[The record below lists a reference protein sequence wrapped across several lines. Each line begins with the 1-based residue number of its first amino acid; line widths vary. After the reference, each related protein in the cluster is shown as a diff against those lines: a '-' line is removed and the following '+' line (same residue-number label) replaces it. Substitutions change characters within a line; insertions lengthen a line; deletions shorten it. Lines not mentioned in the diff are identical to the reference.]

1 MAYFPMFVQL
11 EGSPCLVVGGGGI
24 ALRKVRALKD
34 FGARVLVA
42 ADAILDEI
50 KGMDG
55 VAWQERGFLA
65 EDLEGMTLVV
75 AATDNK
81 EENHRISCLCRE
93 KRIPV
98 NAVDQIEDCSFI
110 FPAYLKE
117 GEVVAAFSSG
127 GQSPAVAQYLKG
139 RIEPEMTE
147 TLGELAAQLGKARE
161 RVKRMEPAEVR
172 KGVYE
177 EILRRGLEFGRP
189 LSREELE
196 EILICPGGEE
206 EMLACSGGEETEI
219 LTD

>member
-42 ADAILDEI
+42 ADEILDEI

-55 VAWQERGFLA
+55 VTWQERGFLA
-65 EDLEGMTLVV
+65 EDLEGMALVV

-127 GQSPAVAQYLKG
+127 GQSPIVAQYLKEQARPQVTG
-139 RIEPEMTE
+139 L
-147 TLGELAAQLGKARE
+147 LGDLAAQLGDMR
-161 RVKRMEPAEVR
+161 RTVKKMEPAGRR
-172 KGVYE
+172 KAVYE
-177 EILRRGLEFGRP
+177 ELLRRGLDQGGL
-189 LSREELE
+189 LSQEDIREIME
-196 EILICPGGEE
+196 GK
-206 EMLACSGGEETEI
+206 
-219 LTD
+219 

>member
-42 ADAILDEI
+42 ADEILDEI

-65 EDLEGMTLVV
+65 EDLEGMALVV

-127 GQSPAVAQYLKG
+127 GQSPVVAQYLKEQARPRVTG
-139 RIEPEMTE
+139 L
-147 TLGELAAQLGKARE
+147 LGDLAAQLGDMRGT
-161 RVKRMEPAEVR
+161 VKKMEPAGRR
-172 KGVYE
+172 KAVYE
-177 EILRRGLEFGRP
+177 ELLRRGLDQGGL
-189 LSREELE
+189 LSQEDIREIME
-196 EILICPGGEE
+196 GK
-206 EMLACSGGEETEI
+206 
-219 LTD
+219 

>member
-42 ADAILDEI
+42 ADEILDEI

-65 EDLEGMTLVV
+65 EDLDGMALVV

-127 GQSPAVAQYLKG
+127 GQSPVVAQYLKEQARPQVTG
-139 RIEPEMTE
+139 L
-147 TLGELAAQLGKARE
+147 LGDLAAQLGDMR
-161 RVKRMEPAEVR
+161 RTVKKMEPAGRR
-172 KGVYE
+172 KAVYE
-177 EILRRGLEFGRP
+177 ELLRRGLDQGGL
-189 LSREELE
+189 LSQEDIREIME
-196 EILICPGGEE
+196 GK
-206 EMLACSGGEETEI
+206 
-219 LTD
+219 